1 MIVIITTLLYFA
13 LLLFISHL
21 TGRGGNDAFFR
32 GNRQSPWP
40 LVAFGMIGATLS
52 GVTFVSVPG
61 MVLGSNMG
69 YMQMCF
75 GYFFGYLAIAFIL
88 LPIYYKLNLTS
99 IYTYL
104 DYRFGRISYK
114 TGASFFLLS
123 KLTGAA
129 ARLYLVCLILQ
140 NYVFEDLGIPYLV
153 TVLATLLLI
162 WLYTRK
168 SGIKTLVWT
177 DTLQTICF
185 IVTILLILW
194 RAADM
199 LNMGFSDTWSA
210 IWNDSHSQI
219 MDFSDWTSK
228 NYFWKQ
234 FLSGIFIVIVMT
246 GLDQDMM
253 QKNLTCKDLKSA
265 QKDMCLSGFLF
276 VIVIGIIMMLG
287 VLMTLLYTHTGTALP
302 SAGDSLIPD
311 FIASGV
317 MGDTVL
323 VIFTIGIIAS
333 AFSSADSALTALTT
347 SFCIDML
354 EIENGE
360 RCFSPLKKFSPELI
374 RKVVHGSMMALFVF
388 FILGFKALGS
398 TSVIDTLLTMVS
410 YTYGPL
416 LGMYTFGIFCKR
428 MPMEKVVPIIALAS
442 PITCFILDFYTSSSF
457 GYKFGY
463 ELLILNG
470 TLTFLGLYISSFR
483 KKEN

>member
-1 MIVIITTLLYFA
+1 MIVLVTTLIYFS
-13 LLLFISHL
+13 LLLLISRL

-61 MVLGSNMG
+61 MVLSSNMG
-69 YMQMCF
+69 YMQMCLGYLL
-75 GYFFGYLAIAFIL
+75 GYFAIAFIL
-88 LPIYYKLNLTS
+88 LPIYYGMNLTS

-104 DYRFGRISYK
+104 DHRFGKVSYK

-140 NYVFEDLGIPYLV
+140 NYVFDDLGIPYIV
-153 TVLATLLLI
+153 TVLVTLLLI

-168 SGIKTLVWT
+168 SGIRTLVWT
-177 DTLQTICF
+177 DSLQTLCF
-185 IVTILLILW
+185 IITILLILIK
-194 RAADM
+194 AAQM
-199 LNMGFSDTWSA
+199 LDFNLSETWNA
-210 IWNDSHSQI
+210 IWADGHSRI
-219 MDFSDWTSK
+219 FEFSDWTSR

-253 QKNLTCKDLKSA
+253 QKNLTCKNLKDA
-265 QKDMCLSGFLF
+265 QKDMCVSGILF
-276 VIVIGIIMMLG
+276 VPVIGLVMMLG
-287 VLMTLLYTHTGTALP
+287 VLMTLLYAHVGYDLP
-302 SAGDSLIPD
+302 AAGDSLIPD

-317 MGDTVL
+317 MGQWVL
-323 VIFTIGIIAS
+323 VFFTLGMIAS

-347 SFCIDML
+347 SFCIDIL
-354 EIENGE
+354 ELEDKDRCYAKLKNFAPE
-360 RCFSPLKKFSPELI
+360 RV
-374 RKVVHGSMMALFVF
+374 RKTVHIIMAGLFVF
-388 FILGFKALGS
+388 FIMFFKALGS
-398 TSVIDTLLTMVS
+398 TSVIDVLLTMVS

-416 LGMYTFGIFCKR
+416 LGMYTFGIVSNRK
-428 MPMEKVVPIIALAS
+428 PYEKLVPWIAIAS
-442 PITCFILDFYTSSSF
+442 PIVCYLLDSYTSQAF

-470 TLTFLGLYISSFR
+470 GLTYLGLYLSSYW
-483 KKEN
+483 KK

>member
-1 MIVIITTLLYFA
+1 MIVLVTTLVYFA
-13 LLLFISHL
+13 LLLLIAHF

-69 YMQMCF
+69 YMQTCM

-99 IYTYL
+99 IYSYL
-104 DYRFGRISYK
+104 DHRFGRVSYK

-123 KLTGAA
+123 KLTGSA

-140 NYVFEDLGIPYLV
+140 KYVFDDLGIPYLA
-153 TVLATLLLI
+153 TVIATLVLI

-168 SGIKTLVWT
+168 SGIRTLVWT
-177 DTLQTICF
+177 DTLQTLCF
-185 IVTILLILW
+185 IVTVVLILW
-194 RAADM
+194 QASHMLDM
-199 LNMGFSDTWSA
+199 NLSESWTALWQ
-210 IWNDSHSQI
+210 DSHSQI
-219 MDFSDWTSK
+219 FDFSSWASK

-234 FLSGIFIVIVMT
+234 FISGIFIVIVMT

-253 QKNLTCKDLKSA
+253 QKNLTCKDLPSA

-276 VIVIGIIMMLG
+276 VPIIGLVMLLG
-287 VLMTLLYTHTGTALP
+287 VLMTLLYCKTGIPLP
-302 SAGDSLIPD
+302 VAGDSLIPD
-311 FIASGV
+311 FIASGM
-317 MGDTVL
+317 MGETVL

-333 AFSSADSALTALTT
+333 AFSSADSAMTALTT
-347 SFCIDML
+347 SFCIDIL
-354 EIENGE
+354 QIEDKKH
-360 RCFSPLKKFSPELI
+360 CYAPLRQTSPEKV
-374 RKVVHGSMMALFVF
+374 RKMVHLTMMVLFVL
-388 FILGFKALGS
+388 FIMAFKMLGS
-398 TSVIDTLLTMVS
+398 TSIIDTLLTMVS

-416 LGMYTFGIFCKR
+416 LGMYAFGIFCKR
-428 MPMEKVVPIIALAS
+428 KPWEAVVPIIAIAS
-442 PITCFILDFYTSSSF
+442 PVICYVLDAWVSSSY

-470 TLTFLGLYISSFR
+470 LFTYLGLFFSSL
-483 KKEN
+483 KKPLI

>member
-1 MIVIITTLLYFA
+1 MLVLITVGVYFS
-13 LLLFISHL
+13 LLLLISRL

-69 YMQMCF
+69 YMQMCL
-75 GYFFGYLAIAFIL
+75 GYFFGYLAIAYIL
-88 LPIYYKLNLTS
+88 LPIYYRLNLTS

-104 DYRFGRISYK
+104 DHRFGKVSYK
-114 TGASFFLLS
+114 TGASFFLIS

-140 NYVFEDLGIPYLV
+140 NYVFDDLGVPYLV
-153 TVLATLLLI
+153 TVLGTLLLI

-177 DTLQTICF
+177 DSLQTLCF
-185 IVTILLILW
+185 LVTILLILW
-194 RAADM
+194 KGAEM
-199 LNMGFSDTWSA
+199 LQMTPRETWSA

-219 MDFSDWTSK
+219 LDFSDWTSR

-265 QKDMCLSGFLF
+265 QKDMCFSGVLF
-276 VIVIGIIMMLG
+276 VVVIGLVMMLG
-287 VLMTLLYTHTGTALP
+287 VLMTLLYAHTGTPLP
-302 SAGDSLIPD
+302 TAGDSLIPG
-311 FIASGV
+311 FINSGL
-317 MGDTVL
+317 MGESVL
-323 VIFTIGIIAS
+323 VIFIIGIIAS

-354 EIENGE
+354 EIENPE
-360 RCFSPLKKFSPELI
+360 RCYKPLQGKNPEHV
-374 RKVVHGSMMALFVF
+374 RKVVHVFMTMF
-388 FILGFKALGS
+388 FILFIMGFKALGS

-416 LGMYTFGIFCKR
+416 LGMYAFGIFCRR
-428 MPMEKVVPIIALAS
+428 MPREKFVPYIAVTSPVV
-442 PITCFILDFYTSSSF
+442 CFLLDYYAQQVF

-470 TLTFLGLYISSFR
+470 TLTAVLLACQSKRS
-483 KKEN
+483 EES